1 MDYNTNYIN
10 ISYLIELLS
19 YKSNDQ
25 LIEFDLYIFLNQ
37 TNFRKLYKL

>member
-25 LIEFDLYIFLNQ
+25 LIEFDLYIFFKPN
-37 TNFRKLYKL
+37 KLQKAL